1 MTLGKRLQELRA
13 SIGATQQLMANLLGL
28 SQAAYSLYELG
39 KREPSM
45 ETLVQLAKKFRVS
58 TDYLLCLT
66 NDPTP
71 PTPLKVDET
80 EEELKKY
87 QEELLSLNAELR
99 NLPEDQIREIVA
111 MIKAGLAVRKE
122 INKDKKTPTIQK

>member
-1 MTLGKRLQELRA
+1 MNRIKELRKSA
-13 SIGATQQLMANLLGL
+13 KL
-28 SQAAYSLYELG
+28 SQEELAEKFG
-39 KREPSM
+39 VERATISRWENQKHDPSISD
-45 ETLVQLAKKFRVS
+45 LVRLANFFKVS
-58 TDYLLCLT
+58 IDYLVGVT

-71 PTPLKVDET
+71 PIPLKVDET

-99 NLPEDQIREIVA
+99 NLPEDQVREIVA

>member
-1 MTLGKRLQELRA
+1 MPM
-13 SIGATQQLMANLLGL
+13 IDM
-28 SQAAYSLYELG
+28 
-39 KREPSM
+39 P
-45 ETLVQLAKKFRVS
+45 V
-58 TDYLLCLT
+58 
-66 NDPTP
+66 
-71 PTPLKVDET
+71 
-80 EEELKKY
+80 EELKKY